1 MHMLVMGD
9 FSGRS
14 NRGVTASTDVGERPL
29 VRIDIDVFDDALRRL
44 SPSLNIPGNG
54 NIALRFSHPDDFHP
68 DTLFQNIEC
77 FRALRDIRRRLL
89 DPATFTQAA
98 NDLRH
103 HTPSPDGIATT
114 TAAAA
119 KDTPP
124 EESQASMFERL
135 LGKPSQPTATHGDAH
150 QPPVNID
157 QFISDLVAPYIVAAT
172 DTSQSH
178 YVAAIDEAISDL
190 MRQLLHHP
198 DFQALEAAWRS
209 VHRLVTQ
216 WEGDHVPE
224 LYMLDV
230 SKNELHNHI
239 AAAGADLSQTGLYKR
254 LVEEGIG
261 TLGGEPWSL
270 IIGNYSFNADTQD
283 LQLLAA
289 LGAIASQAG
298 GPFLAAAH
306 PSLVGCR
313 SLIDTPDSRDWT
325 IEDADSVAHWQAL
338 RQSSVAQWIGL
349 ALPRVLLRLPYGKDT
364 DPLEHFDFEEF
375 GAQRDHE
382 AYLWGNPAFACA
394 LLIGMAFQARGW
406 SMTPGDILDI
416 DDLPVHIYKQDGT
429 KNAMACAEIF
439 LTERSAH
446 EILNM
451 GLMPLVSYRNRNVAR
466 VLRFQSIAEPA
477 RALAGA
483 WG

>member
-1 MHMLVMGD
+1 MRMLVMGD

-14 NRGVTASTDVGERPL
+14 NRGITTPTDVGERPL
-29 VRIDIDVFDDALRRL
+29 VPIDIDVFDDVLRRL

-54 NIALRFSHPDDFHP
+54 DIALRFSHLDDFHP
-68 DTLFQNIEC
+68 DALFHNTEC

-89 DPATFTQAA
+89 NPATFTQAA

-103 HTPSPDGIATT
+103 HAPSPDGIAAT
-114 TAAAA
+114 TAVAN
-119 KDTPP
+119 DTHP

-135 LGKPSQPTATHGDAH
+135 LGKPSQPTAAHGDAH
-150 QPPVNID
+150 HPPVNID
-157 QFISDLVAPYIVAAT
+157 QLITDLVAPYIVAAT

-178 YVAAIDEAISDL
+178 YVAAVDEAIADL

-198 DFQALEAAWRS
+198 EYQTLEAAWRS
-209 VHRLVTQ
+209 IYRLVTQ
-216 WEGDHVPE
+216 WEGDHVPQ

-230 SKNELHNHI
+230 SKNELRDHI
-239 AAAGADLSQTGLYKR
+239 GAGTELSQTGLYKR

-270 IIGNYSFNADTQD
+270 IIGNYSFNTDAQD

-298 GPFLAAAH
+298 GPFLAAAQ
-306 PSLVGCR
+306 PSLIGCR

-325 IEDADSVAHWQAL
+325 IEDADSVARWQAL
-338 RQSSVAQWIGL
+338 RQSSVAPWIGL

-364 DPLEHFDFEEF
+364 DPLEHFDFEEL
-375 GAQRDHE
+375 GPQRDHE

-406 SMTPGDILDI
+406 SMTPGDILDM
-416 DDLPVHIYKQDGT
+416 DDLPVHVYKEDDT
-429 KNAMACAEIF
+429 KKAMACTETF

-446 EILNM
+446 EMLNM

-483 WG
+483 WE